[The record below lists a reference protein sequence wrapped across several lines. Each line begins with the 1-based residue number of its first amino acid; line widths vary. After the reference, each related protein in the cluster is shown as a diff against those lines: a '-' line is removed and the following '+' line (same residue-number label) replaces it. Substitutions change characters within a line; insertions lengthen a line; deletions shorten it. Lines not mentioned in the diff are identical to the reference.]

1 MRIADF
7 MDLSILQDIQ
17 DKFSDATG
25 LAAIM
30 VNAEGEY
37 ITEGSNFT
45 EFCMKYTRQSTE
57 GARRCTRCDNECTGT
72 YYCHAGLMDFSN
84 DIIVNG
90 EKVGACIGGQV
101 LPTAPDDDKFR
112 QIAREL
118 AIDPEKYVNA
128 VHKVPIRT
136 EKEIRAAAGLL
147 GEIVNLIVNQ
157 KYLEYSNSKILEV
170 MEREVATSVS
180 SIQVIKDK
188 TKELESIASKQNIL
202 ALNATIEAARAGE
215 AGVGFA
221 VVANQMGE
229 LSKKSAGI
237 YKDIQ
242 ENSYV
247 VAESIKAMN
256 DVSFKEKEK

>member
-1 MRIADF
+1 MRIKDF
-7 MDLSILQDIQ
+7 MDLGILQEIQ
-17 DKFSDATG
+17 DQFSDSTG

-30 VNAEGEY
+30 VGDDGNY

-45 EFCMKYTRQSTE
+45 DFCMKYTRGTSE
-57 GARRCTRCDNECTGT
+57 GARRCERCDNECTGT
-72 YYCHAGLMDFSN
+72 YFCHAGLMDFSN
-84 DIIVNG
+84 DIIVDG

-101 LPTAPDDDKFR
+101 LPNEPDLEKFAT
-112 QIAREL
+112 IAREL
-118 AIDPEKYVNA
+118 GVDPEAYQEA
-128 VHKVPIRT
+128 VKKVPVKDERS
-136 EKEIRAAAGLL
+136 IRAAADLL
-147 GEIVNLIVNQ
+147 GTIVNQ
-157 KYLEYSNSKILEV
+157 IVNQRYQEYRNAEMLDV
-170 MEREVATSVS
+170 MEREVKNSVE
-180 SIQVIKDK
+180 SIKVITDK

-242 ENSYV
+242 ENSYIV
-247 VAESIKAMN
+247 SESIKAMN
-256 DVSFKEKEK
+256 EVSIK

>member
-7 MDLSILQDIQ
+7 MDLGILQEIQ

-45 EFCMKYTRQSTE
+45 DFCMKYTRQSTE
-57 GARRCTRCDNECTGT
+57 GARRCERCDNECTGT
-72 YYCHAGLMDFSN
+72 YYCHAGLMDFAN
-84 DIIVNG
+84 DIVVNG

-101 LPTAPDDDKFR
+101 LPVEPDDEKFR
-112 QIAREL
+112 DIAREL
-118 AIDPEKYVNA
+118 GIDPEKYVAA
-128 VHKVPIRT
+128 VHKVPMRS
-136 EKEIRAAAGLL
+136 EKEIRAAASLL
-147 GEIVNLIVNQ
+147 GDIVNQIVNQ
-157 KYLEYSNSKILEV
+157 KFLEYNNRKILEV
-170 MEREVATSVS
+170 MEKEVATSVG
-180 SIQVIKDK
+180 SIDVIKDK

-242 ENSYV
+242 ENSYI

-256 DVSFKEKEK
+256 DVSFNSK

>member
-1 MRIADF
+1 MRIKDF
-7 MDLSILQDIQ
+7 MDLSLLQDIQ
-17 DKFSDATG
+17 DQFSDATG

-30 VNAEGEY
+30 VGDDGNY

-45 EFCMKYTRQSTE
+45 DFCMKYTRGTKE
-57 GARRCTRCDNECTGT
+57 GAKRCERCDNECTGT
-72 YYCHAGLMDFSN
+72 YYCHAGLMDFAS
-84 DIIVNG
+84 DIIVEG

-101 LPTAPDDDKFR
+101 LPNEPDLEKFAT
-112 QIAREL
+112 IARDLGIE
-118 AIDPEKYVNA
+118 PEDYQKA
-128 VHKVPIRT
+128 VLKVPVKD
-136 EKEIRAAAGLL
+136 EKSIRAAADLL
-147 GEIVNLIVNQ
+147 GMVVNQLVNQ
-157 KYLEYSNSKILEV
+157 KYQEYKSSNMLQV
-170 MEREVATSVS
+170 MEREVKNSVD
-180 SIQVIKDK
+180 SIKVITDK

-242 ENSYV
+242 ENSYIV
-247 VAESIKAMN
+247 SESIKAM
-256 DVSFKEKEK
+256 DEVSSK

>member
-1 MRIADF
+1 MRIKDF
-7 MDLSILQDIQ
+7 MDLSILQKLQ
-17 DKFSDATG
+17 DQFSDATG

-30 VNAEGEY
+30 VGDDGKY

-45 EFCMKYTRQSTE
+45 EFCMKYTRGNKE
-57 GARRCTRCDNECTGT
+57 GAKRCERCDNECTGT
-72 YYCHAGLMDFSN
+72 YFCHAGLMDFSN

-101 LPTAPDDDKFR
+101 LPSEPDLDKFR
-112 QIAREL
+112 AIAGEL
-118 AIDPEKYVNA
+118 GIDPEAYVKA
-128 VHKVPIRT
+128 VQKVPVKT
-136 EKEIRAAAGLL
+136 EEAIRAAADLL
-147 GEIVNLIVNQ
+147 GMMVNQIVNQ
-157 KYLEYSNSKILEV
+157 KYVEHRNNSILQV
-170 MEREVATSVS
+170 MEKEVTSSVD
-180 SIQVIKDK
+180 SIQVITEK

-242 ENSYV
+242 ENMHT
-247 VAESIKAMN
+247 VAQSVQEMN
-256 DVSFKEKEK
+256 NVFFN

>member
-1 MRIADF
+1 MKIADF
-7 MDLSILQDIQ
+7 MDLSILQEIQ
-17 DKFSDATG
+17 DLFSDATG

-30 VNAEGEY
+30 VGDDGKY

-45 EFCMKYTRQSTE
+45 TFCMDLTRGNEE
-57 GARRCTRCDNECTGT
+57 GARRCEKCDAECTGT

-101 LPTAPDDDKFR
+101 LPEAPDLDKFTA
-112 QIAREL
+112 IAEEL
-118 AIDPEKYVNA
+118 GINPEAYTEA
-128 VHKVPIRT
+128 VQEIPVRT
-136 EKEIRAAAGLL
+136 EKEIRAAAQLL
-147 GEIVNLIVNQ
+147 GIIVNQIVNQ
-157 KYLEYSNSKILEV
+157 KYQEYKDNNILNV
-170 MEREVATSVS
+170 MEKEVKTSVNA
-180 SIQVIKDK
+180 IDIITDK
-188 TKELESIASKQNIL
+188 TKQLEAIASKQNIL

-242 ENSYV
+242 QNSV
-247 VAESIKAMN
+247 VIAESIKAMN
-256 DVSFKEKEK
+256 DISFNQD